1 MNTLY
6 VNGETTALP
15 HPTPTVAALL
25 ADLGYAPD
33 APGVAVAV
41 NEDLVPR
48 SQWPTHQLHPNDRVE
63 VVTARQGG

>member
-1 MNTLY
+1 MQTLF
-6 VNGETTALP
+6 VNGETTTLP

-25 ADLGYAPD
+25 ADLGYTAN

-48 SQWPTHQLHPNDRVE
+48 SLWPTHTLHPNDRVE